1 MADLPGLPSTVDL
14 GGAGPQVEGDPLEF
28 MQKHAREAIDSIKK
42 NVICNENEKV
52 EFKKYV
58 LKKLKNNITKFNE
71 IDKKNAVAK
80 AEEEKAAEGEEGAEA
95 EEDPFADIFGDSGG
109 AEADPSTQEKM
120 TIASKFASEIKMFKE
135 KFIKKVRVKK
145 EQMAQ
150 KEDEKKMEDILG
162 QLNQM

>member
-1 MADLPGLPSTVDL
+1 MPGLPSTVDL
-14 GGAGPQVEGDPLEF
+14 GGGPQVEGDPLEF
-28 MQKHAREAIDSIKK
+28 MQKHAREAIESINK
-42 NVICNENEKV
+42 NVICNDNEKI

-58 LKKLKNNITKFNE
+58 LKKLKQNKTKFDE
-71 IDKKNAVAK
+71 IDAKNAAAK
-80 AEEEKAAEGEEGAEA
+80 AEENKANEGKEEA
-95 EEDPFADIFGDSGG
+95 EEDPFADIFGDAGG
-109 AEADPSTQEKM
+109 AEADPSAQEKM
-120 TIASKFASEIKMFKE
+120 QIASKFASEIKMFKE

>member
-1 MADLPGLPSTVDL
+1 MADMPGLPSTVDL

-28 MQKHAREAIDSIKK
+28 MQKHAREVIDAIKK
-42 NVICNENEKV
+42 NAICNDNEKI

-58 LKKLKNNITKFNE
+58 LKKLKTNITKFNE
-71 IDKKNAVAK
+71 IDKKNAAIK
-80 AEEEKAAEGEEGAEA
+80 AEEDQANDGEEV
-95 EEDPFADIFGDSGG
+95 EEDPFADIFGDSE

-120 TIASKFASEIKMFKE
+120 NIASKFASEIKMFKE
-135 KFIKKVRVKK
+135 KFLKKVRIKK

-162 QLNQM
+162 QLNQI